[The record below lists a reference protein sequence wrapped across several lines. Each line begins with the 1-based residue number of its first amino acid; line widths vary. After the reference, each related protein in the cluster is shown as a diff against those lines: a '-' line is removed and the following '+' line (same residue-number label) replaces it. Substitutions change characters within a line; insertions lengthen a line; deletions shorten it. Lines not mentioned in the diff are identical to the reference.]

1 MVLMMAENELD
12 PVFDSL
18 APVIA
23 LTHALSD
30 GWMPLATMA
39 KCVKTAQLEQRDST
53 RPWTAA
59 KGPFGAPVATLKR
72 MQWTVLEHGP
82 FLWCMHDGRIVDPR
96 RVCPHS
102 MHILLKRTARAWQ
115 WRRAALHEGWSC
127 RSTCARSSLT
137 GSGPSERKYRA
148 ARTLSPLCALC
159 GSEEGSLTHRH
170 FAVSKCQTAS
180 QAARRAP
187 CGSTSLCHRAR
198 CYQPS
203 KSEHQGTLCPAKP
216 AGQVTAACSQEWST
230 ATASAYEGQDADL
243 CVAGWGLAANA
254 GAGQPVAVCG
264 TLPFLIQDVDGAEL
278 VGVFMFLRI
287 AQAPAQY
294 VTDSSLVEEGV
305 DQRGRKATEASTSAW
320 ADLWRDVRREI
331 EAWGGLGDTLS
342 VRKVDGTH
350 YVLKRCWL
358 V

>member
-1 MVLMMAENELD
+1 MSIRVVVDDRSLQRFGDHDRVARELELASTCMAAKLMQAGCEMATKKSSKVLSKSISVRAKLQMRLVPLGVKATRADRNLGIDFASGKRVSTAVRRARPERSRGCVKRIRNIHGKSSVPWRRRLAQSAHASVSHANHCGVAVTGLNETQLQQSRSKGASRLATMVLIMAGNELD

-23 LTHALSD
+23 LTHALWD

-39 KCVKTAQLEQRDST
+39 KCIKTAQLEQRDST

-137 GSGPSERKYRA
+137 GSGPSGASIGRLEHFRRFVRSAA
-148 ARTLSPLCALC
+148 AR
-159 GSEEGSLTHRH
+159 
-170 FAVSKCQTAS
+170 K
-180 QAARRAP
+180 AA
-187 CGSTSLCHRAR
+187 
-198 CYQPS
+198 
-203 KSEHQGTLCPAKP
+203 
-216 AGQVTAACSQEWST
+216 
-230 ATASAYEGQDADL
+230 
-243 CVAGWGLAANA
+243 
-254 GAGQPVAVCG
+254 
-264 TLPFLIQDVDGAEL
+264 
-278 VGVFMFLRI
+278 
-287 AQAPAQY
+287 
-294 VTDSSLVEEGV
+294 
-305 DQRGRKATEASTSAW
+305 
-320 ADLWRDVRREI
+320 
-331 EAWGGLGDTLS
+331 
-342 VRKVDGTH
+342 
-350 YVLKRCWL
+350 
-358 V
+358 